1 MKDNAIIWCL
11 VASFLAGGLVG
22 FITVATMHRHYH
34 EVIKTSIGEFII
46 HDGKIYSVYEME
58 RNVRGEMVTR

>member
-1 MKDNAIIWCL
+1 MKDELLWIAFGAFLIGAI
-11 VASFLAGGLVG
+11 ASTLT
-22 FITVATMHRHYH
+22 IYATHRHYY
-34 EVIKTSIGEFII
+34 EITKTTIGEFII